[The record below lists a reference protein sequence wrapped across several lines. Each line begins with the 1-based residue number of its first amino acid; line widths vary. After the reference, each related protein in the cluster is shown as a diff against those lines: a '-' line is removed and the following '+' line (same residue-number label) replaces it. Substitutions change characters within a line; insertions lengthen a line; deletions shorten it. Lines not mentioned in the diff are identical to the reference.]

1 MKKIYLV
8 LAAVMGAIISA
19 WGQNPG
25 LIISEFY
32 QNPGGTDSP
41 YEYVE
46 LLATDNI
53 DFSVT
58 PYTIIACNNGT
69 ATASGWILGGVT
81 TYAFEISSGT
91 VSVGDVVY
99 VGGTLMA
106 PAGTILRAINTGV
119 TGGDGGIGSPNAS
132 GIIGNGGTSAD
143 GIAVFNLPVGSI
155 TSSTIPTDAVFYGTG
170 VGTAFVTPTTGYE
183 LPTNDFYSG
192 GKMQLDSYYA
202 VDEDLTVAT
211 GGVFDLVTNTFI
223 APRTFAAAAATD
235 GVSEI
240 TFGAVAVPKFS
251 FTTEDLTV
259 VESDGVIS
267 LTMDFS
273 DANGELSSVDVT
285 INGVSNAISPDDFIL
300 VDTTITFVGDVD
312 GTATFTFNI
321 VDDLLE
327 EQSEYIIITMDNL
340 VNAEA
345 GELTE
350 VFLYISDNDRLAPVP
365 TNELKF
371 ELLTSLST
379 GVEGESS
386 AEIVVFDP
394 ITDQLFIVNS
404 VANQIDIVDFS
415 IPELPVLIDSIEFDS
430 VGFINSVAIY
440 NSVIAVAVAAPVI
453 QDSGFVSF
461 WNTDATF
468 LNRLTVGALPD
479 MVTFNHDGTQLVV
492 ACEGEPNA
500 DYTVDPNGGVG
511 IIEIDGPIEDLT
523 ADDVVVL
530 NFTAFDADEA
540 ALKAAGVRI
549 YGPGASVAMDFEPEY
564 VTIMDDNSKAYVV
577 LQENNAMAVVDL
589 ITKEII
595 EIRPLGTIDHSA
607 LGFGL
612 DASNSTS
619 GINIANFPIKGMFL
633 PDALDH
639 ISILGSTYLVTA
651 NEGDTRDYDGFGEE
665 ERVRD
670 LVLDSLTFP
679 NREYLQNSLLL
690 GRLKTTST
698 LGDTDEDGDY
708 DEIYTFGTRSFSIW
722 DEATGDLVFDSGD
735 LIESIV
741 ASHPIYSEIFNASNE
756 DSPAPKDRSDDKGPE
771 PEGISVEYIDG
782 NAYLFVSMERVGGVM
797 AFNINVPSNP
807 VFIGYHNN
815 RDFATN
821 GPDRG
826 AEGMIYIDAAISPN
840 GKGLL
845 VLANEISSSLSIY
858 EVNSCQSISDLVIAT
873 TDDEAGFCI
882 GDSLEISAITLADL
896 SFEWQMDGEILID
909 ETEASIFA
917 NEPGFYQVSFVN
929 DAEGCIGTTDSL
941 FIVENELPIVE
952 AFVSADSICFDQEVT
967 FTSTGAETYLWDVAG
982 VTNDVPYTPVSSGE
996 IVYTVLGTDVNGCEN
1011 SDFVSVTMAE
1021 ELVLTIVT
1029 TDEIF
1034 GTDGSIDLTIAGGF
1048 GAYLI
1053 DWDNDGLGD
1062 FDDEED
1068 LSDLTGGTY
1077 IVSVEDGFGC
1087 AVSET
1092 VIVNSQAG
1100 LSELNSSTMAV
1111 YPNPAND
1118 FIFIETTGNFTYQL
1132 SSVNGQIL
1140 ISGVAFEK
1148 ERVDLSGLAAG
1159 IYLIQMNNE
1168 NNQTQT
1174 VKVTIY

>member
-19 WGQNPG
+19 SGQNPG

-81 TYAFEISSGT
+81 TYAFQISTGT

-106 PAGTILRAINTGV
+106 PTGTILRAINTSV

-155 TSSTIPTDAVFYGTG
+155 TSSTVPTDAVFYGTG

-183 LPTNDFYSG
+183 LPTNDFYAG
-192 GKMQLDSYYA
+192 GKLQLDSYYA

-211 GGVFDLVTNTFI
+211 GGVFDLVTNTFLE
-223 APRTFAAAAATD
+223 PRTFAAAAATD

-340 VNAEA
+340 FNAEA
-345 GELTE
+345 GEITE

-379 GVEGESS
+379 GDEGESS

-698 LGDTDEDGDY
+698 IGDTDEDGDY

-873 TDDEAGFCI
+873 TDDETGFCI

-896 SFEWQMDGEILID
+896 SLEWQMDGEILID

-917 NEPGFYQVSFVN
+917 SEAGFYQVSFVN

-952 AFVSADSICFDQEVT
+952 AFVSADSICFDEEVT

-982 VTNDVPYTPVSSGE
+982 VTNDEPYTPVSSGE

-1092 VIVNSQAG
+1092 VVVNSQAG

-1132 SSVNGQIL
+1132 TSVNGQIL

>member
-8 LAAVMGAIISA
+8 LTAVMGAIISA

-32 QNPGGTDSP
+32 QNPAGTDSP

-81 TYAFEISSGT
+81 TYAFQISSGT
-91 VSVGDVVY
+91 VTVGDVVY

-106 PAGTILRAINTGV
+106 PTGTILRAINTSV
-119 TGGDGGIGSPNAS
+119 NGGDGGIGNPNAS

-155 TSSTIPTDAVFYGTG
+155 TSSTVPTDAIFYGTG
-170 VGTAFVTPTTGYE
+170 IGTAFVTPTTGYE

-192 GKMQLDSYYA
+192 GKLQLASAYV

-211 GGVFDLVTNTFI
+211 GGVFDLVTNTFLE
-223 APRTFAAAAATD
+223 PRTFAAAPATD

-251 FTTEDLTV
+251 FTTDDLTV
-259 VESDGVIS
+259 LESDGIVT
-267 LTMDFS
+267 LTLDFS
-273 DANGELSSVDVT
+273 DANGSTSSVDIT
-285 INGVSNAISPDDFIL
+285 INGVSSAESPADFIL
-300 VDTTITFVGDVD
+300 VDTTFTFSGAAD
-312 GTATFTFNI
+312 GTASISFDI
-321 VDDLLE
+321 VNDLLE
-327 EQSEYIIITMDNL
+327 EQSEYIVITMDNF
-340 VNAEA
+340 VNAEE
-345 GELTE
+345 GEITKS
-350 VFLYISDNDRLAPVP
+350 FLYITDNDRLASVP

-379 GVEGESS
+379 GDEGASS

-394 ITDQLFIVNS
+394 MTDRLFIVNS
-404 VANQIDIVDFS
+404 LANQIDIVDFS
-415 IPELPVLIDSIEFDS
+415 VPELPLLIDSIEFDS

-440 NSVIAVAVAAPVI
+440 NSIIAVAVAAPVA

-500 DYTVDPNGGVG
+500 DYTVDPNGGVA
-511 IIEIDGPIEDLT
+511 IIEIDGSIAGLT
-523 ADDVVVL
+523 SDDVVVL

-549 YGPGASVAMDFEPEY
+549 FGAGASLAMDFEPEY
-564 VTIMDDNSKAYVV
+564 VTIMDDNSKAYVI

-651 NEGDTRDYDGFGEE
+651 NEGDSRDYDGYSEE

-679 NREYLQNSLLL
+679 NREFLQNSLLL
-690 GRLKTTST
+690 GRLKTTSAN
-698 LGDTDEDGDY
+698 GDTDGDGDF
-708 DEIYTFGTRSFSIW
+708 DEIYTYGTRSFSIW

-735 LIESIV
+735 LIERIIST
-741 ASHPIYSEIFNASNE
+741 HPIYSEMFNASNE
-756 DSPAPKDRSDDKGPE
+756 DSPEPKDRSDDKGPE

-782 NAYLFVSMERVGGVM
+782 NAYLFVSLERVGGVM
-797 AFNINVPSNP
+797 AFNINVPSTP

-826 AEGMIYIDAAISPN
+826 AEGMIYIDAEVSPN
-840 GKGLL
+840 GNGLL
-845 VLANEISSSLSIY
+845 ILANEISSTLSVY

-873 TDDEAGFCI
+873 TDDATGFCS

-896 SFEWQMDGEILID
+896 SLEWQMDGEILID

-917 NEPGFYQVSFVN
+917 SEPGFYQVSFVN
-929 DAEGCIGTTDSL
+929 DAEGCLGTTDSL
-941 FIVENELPIVE
+941 FVVENELPIVE

-982 VTNDVPYTPVSSGE
+982 VTSDVPYTQVVSGE
-996 IVYTVLGTDVNGCEN
+996 IVYTVIGTDANGCEN
-1011 SDFVSVTMAE
+1011 SDFVSVNMAE
-1021 ELVLTIVT
+1021 ELVLTIVS

-1034 GTDGSIDLTIAGGF
+1034 GADGSIDLTIAGGF

-1068 LSDLTGGTY
+1068 LTDLAGGTY
-1077 IVSVEDGFGC
+1077 IVFVEDEFGC

-1092 VIVNSQAG
+1092 VVVNSQAG
-1100 LSELNSSTMAV
+1100 LSELNSSTLAV

-1118 FIFIETTGNFTYQL
+1118 FIFIETTGNFMYQL
-1132 SSVNGQIL
+1132 SNLNGQIL

-1148 ERVDLSGLAAG
+1148 EQVDLSGLAAG
-1159 IYLIQMNNE
+1159 IYLIQMQNE

>member
-32 QNPGGTDSP
+32 QNPAGTDSP

-81 TYAFEISSGT
+81 TYAFQISSGT
-91 VSVGDVVY
+91 VTVGDVVY

-106 PAGTILRAINTGV
+106 PTGTILRAINTSV
-119 TGGDGGIGSPNAS
+119 TGGDGGIGNPNAS

-143 GIAVFNLPVGSI
+143 GIAVFNLPVASI
-155 TSSTIPTDAVFYGTG
+155 TSSTVPTDAIFYGTG
-170 VGTAFVTPTTGYE
+170 IGTAFVSPTTGYE
-183 LPTNDFYSG
+183 LPNNDFYSG
-192 GKMQLDSYYA
+192 GKLQLASAYA

-211 GGVFDLVTNTFI
+211 GGVFDLMTNTFLE
-223 APRTFAAAAATD
+223 PRTFAAAPATD

-240 TFGAVAVPKFS
+240 IFGAVVVPKFS
-251 FTTEDLTV
+251 FTTDDFTV
-259 VESDGVIS
+259 LESDGIVT

-273 DANGELSSVDVT
+273 DANGSASSVDVT
-285 INGVSNAISPDDFIL
+285 INGISSAESPADFIL
-300 VDTTITFVGDVD
+300 VDTTFTFSGAAD
-312 GTATFTFNI
+312 GTASITFDI
-321 VDDLLE
+321 ADDILE
-327 EQSEYIIITMDNL
+327 EQSEYIVITMDNF
-340 VNAEA
+340 VNAEE
-345 GELTE
+345 GEITKS
-350 VFLYISDNDRLAPVP
+350 FLFITDNDRLAPVA

-379 GVEGESS
+379 GDEGESS

-415 IPELPVLIDSIEFDS
+415 VPELPLLIDSIEFDS

-440 NSVIAVAVAAPVI
+440 NNIIAVAVAAPVI

-500 DYTVDPNGGVG
+500 AYTVDPNGGVA
-511 IIEIDGPIEDLT
+511 IIEIDGPIAGLT
-523 ADDVVVL
+523 SDDVVVL
-530 NFTAFDADEA
+530 NFTAFDDDEA

-549 YGPGASVAMDFEPEY
+549 FGAGASVAEDFEPEY

-665 ERVRD
+665 ERVLD

-679 NREYLQNSLLL
+679 NREFLQNSLLL
-690 GRLKTTST
+690 GRLKTTNT
-698 LGDTDEDGDY
+698 LGDTDGDGDY

-735 LIESIV
+735 LIELIV
-741 ASHPIYSEIFNASNE
+741 SSHPIYSEIFNASNE
-756 DSPAPKDRSDDKGPE
+756 GSPAPKDRSDDKGPE

-826 AEGMIYIDAAISPN
+826 AEGMIYIDAAVSPN
-840 GKGLL
+840 GNGLL
-845 VLANEISSSLSIY
+845 VLANEISSTLSIY
-858 EVNSCQSISDLVIAT
+858 EVNSCQVLSDLVISTEDDAT
-873 TDDEAGFCI
+873 GFCI

-896 SFEWQMDGEILID
+896 SLEWQMDGEILID

-917 NEPGFYQVSFVN
+917 SEPGFYQVNFVN
-929 DAEGCIGTTDSL
+929 DAEGCLGTTDSL
-941 FIVENELPIVE
+941 FVVENELPIVE
-952 AFVSADSICFDQEVT
+952 AFVSADSICFDEEVT

-982 VTNDVPYTPVSSGE
+982 VTNDVPYTPVVSGE
-996 IVYTVLGTDVNGCEN
+996 IVYTVVGTDVNGCEN

-1034 GTDGSIDLTIAGGF
+1034 GSDGSIDLTIAGGF

-1068 LSDLTGGTY
+1068 LSDLIGGTY
-1077 IVSVEDGFGC
+1077 IVSVEDNFGC
-1087 AVSET
+1087 VVSET
-1092 VIVNSQAG
+1092 VVVNSQAG
-1100 LSELNSSTMAV
+1100 LSELNSTTMAV

-1118 FIFIETTGNFTYQL
+1118 FIFIETTGNFIYQL
-1132 SSVNGQIL
+1132 SNVNGQIL
-1140 ISGVAFEK
+1140 ISGAAFEK
-1148 ERVDLSGLAAG
+1148 EQVDLSGLAAG
-1159 IYLIQMNNE
+1159 IYLIRMNNE